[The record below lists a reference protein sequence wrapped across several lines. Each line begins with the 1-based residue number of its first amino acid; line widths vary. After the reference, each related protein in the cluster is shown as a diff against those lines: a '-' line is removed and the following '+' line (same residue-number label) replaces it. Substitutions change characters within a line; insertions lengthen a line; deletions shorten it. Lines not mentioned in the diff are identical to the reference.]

1 MCFILLRVVED
12 ERRHGGNSIVLGT
25 VHHGN
30 EFADRQRLLAAMRS
44 TVEVNLDKQEP
55 RDSNTSTL
63 WFS

>member
-1 MCFILLRVVED
+1 VCFILFRVVED
-12 ERRHGGNSIVLGT
+12 ERRRGGTSMGLGT
-25 VHHGN
+25 VDHGN

>member
-12 ERRHGGNSIVLGT
+12 ERRHGSTSIVLGT
-25 VHHGN
+25 IDHGN
-30 EFADRQRLLAAMRS
+30 EFAECQRLLAAMRS